1 MEVLVHQK
9 ENDINSSKAS
19 TKFCLSL
26 CYNADNSYLFVNGK
40 EIYTFKVSNKNNN
53 FPFRLCLGTM
63 SNEFDYVDS
72 EEIFFKGNV
81 YDFSFGYSAMDKYN
95 ILNVHNYLM
104 IENSI

>member
-1 MEVLVHQK
+1 
-9 ENDINSSKAS
+9 
-19 TKFCLSL
+19 
-26 CYNADNSYLFVNGK
+26 
-40 EIYTFKVSNKNNN
+40 
-53 FPFRLCLGTM
+53 M

>member
-1 MEVLVHQK
+1 M
-9 ENDINSSKAS
+9 
-19 TKFCLSL
+19 SL
-26 CYNADNSYLFVNGK
+26 RYNADNSYLFVNGK

-81 YDFSFGYSAMDKYN
+81 YEYVDKYN
-95 ILNVHNYLM
+95 ILNVNYLM